1 MNDVSKLRN
10 YSTGCTK
17 GAKPNVTQ
25 KLENLYVRSKE
36 NPDRWIDRN
45 LYKILADVE
54 ILELAY
60 KKLRSNPGQM
70 TPGITPETLDGLS
83 RETLE
88 NIVGKLKDESFRFS
102 PGRRVEIPK
111 PSGGSRSLTVA
122 PPRDKLVQ
130 EAIRMILEPVFEPTF
145 SEHSH
150 GFRTKRSCH
159 TALKAVRT
167 QFQTAN

>member
-10 YSTGCTK
+10 YSTGGTK

-88 NIVGKLKDESFRFS
+88 SIVGKLKDESFRFS
-102 PGRRVEIPK
+102 PG
-111 PSGGSRSLTVA
+111 GSRPLTVA